1 MSDHIEIPQVILDM
15 INRELDKKRFEPKL
29 CIKLVHHLCFEKN
42 AKCLQSLESAWS
54 SYFEDEEP
62 FSIYQ
67 DKVHKIVHEALNGT
81 KNKTFYFDMNQIWHD
96 FTFDQ
101 ANIYKDKHQ
110 YFETLISNNKK
121 YLESNIFELNVL
133 RFLSKLKAKDLVSM
147 LKCIETIVA
156 YYDDNDEDDE
166 NNDDDDDVDDDDMEG
181 SGNYFQMVIMSALF
195 SLEDYLNI
203 KRWLNGEISGERCC
217 MEIYKSLASK
227 IDGLD
232 NLVGLAE
239 KSACG
244 DSGQSDFSN
253 WCKIKLFNL
262 PRDKTLK
269 NAYELL
275 EIHHSASNEN
285 VYKRYKKLSSE
296 NHKNGQI
303 EDFYKVECAYVII
316 KASKGKN

>member
-1 MSDHIEIPQVILDM
+1 MQKSFRKISKMSDHIEIPQVILDM

-156 YYDDNDEDDE
+156 YYDDNDED
-166 NNDDDDDVDDDDMEG
+166 
-181 SGNYFQMVIMSALF
+181 
-195 SLEDYLNI
+195 
-203 KRWLNGEISGERCC
+203 
-217 MEIYKSLASK
+217 
-227 IDGLD
+227 
-232 NLVGLAE
+232 
-239 KSACG
+239 
-244 DSGQSDFSN
+244 
-253 WCKIKLFNL
+253 
-262 PRDKTLK
+262 
-269 NAYELL
+269 
-275 EIHHSASNEN
+275 
-285 VYKRYKKLSSE
+285 E
-296 NHKNGQI
+296 NHIIVSKKRSSSANKEKLINEMDEENFNSTIFQI
-303 EDFYKVECAYVII
+303 EAANKVAIFVF
-316 KASKGKN
+316 KS